1 MGAIYALFAAL
12 FYWIGKITGFQFYE
26 KWGVIHFYLF
36 TIAVNIVF
44 FPMHALGMA
53 GMPRRIPD
61 YADCYLN
68 WNLFMTIGVF
78 LTIIS
83 LFILAKLTI
92 NLNKHQLAM
101 KIIFKKCGSK
111 IQLVTGCIVS

>member
-44 FPMHALGMA
+44 FPMAL
-53 GMPRRIPD
+53 
-61 YADCYLN
+61 LVQT
-68 WNLFMTIGVF
+68 L
-78 LTIIS
+78 LTIVAAI
-83 LFILAKLTI
+83 ILIAWNVL
-92 NLNKHQLAM
+92 L
-101 KIIFKKCGSK
+101 G
-111 IQLVTGCIVS
+111 V